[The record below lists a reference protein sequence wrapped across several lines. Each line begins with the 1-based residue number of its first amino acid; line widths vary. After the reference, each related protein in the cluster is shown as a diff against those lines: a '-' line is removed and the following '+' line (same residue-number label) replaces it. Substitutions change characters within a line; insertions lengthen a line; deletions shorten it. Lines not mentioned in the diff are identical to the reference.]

1 MRVAPWMIA
10 AALCVAASP
19 TWAEGPMVGE
29 KLFTQYC
36 ASCHGTD
43 AKGGGPMAEYLTVA
57 PADLTT
63 LSAHNDGAFPMLR
76 VIHTIDGRTG
86 VRAHGGPMPVF
97 GDLFMAETD
106 DGVERSYNEALETR
120 GRVLSLA
127 TYLEALQQ

>member
-1 MRVAPWMIA
+1 
-10 AALCVAASP
+10 
-19 TWAEGPMVGE
+19 MVGE

-36 ASCHGTD
+36 AGCHGAD
-43 AKGGGPMAEYLTVA
+43 AKGTGPMAEYLTVA
-57 PADLTT
+57 PSDLTT
-63 LSAHNDGAFPMLR
+63 LSARNDGAFPMLK
-76 VIHTIDGRTG
+76 VIHIIDGRSG
-86 VRAHGGPMPVF
+86 LRAHGGPMPLF